1 MRPLIG
7 ITVGFES
14 KGEEA
19 HNIGR
24 LTLPA
29 AYSDAVWAAG
39 GLPYPLPLPP
49 GPSPACFADLLA
61 RVDGLL
67 FSGGPDLDPRHYG
80 QPRHPKSVVMP
91 ARRGDFEVELFR
103 RADAARVPILAICL
117 GFQVAHVARGGRLI
131 QHVDDLRLAPPV
143 THHPPT
149 ADGDAC
155 HPVRIEAGSR
165 LAGVAGS
172 LAIEVNS
179 RHHQA
184 VDPAHLG
191 RGLRSVAWSPDGLIE
206 GSEDTDGR
214 FLLAVQWHPEN
225 LIDRPEHLRLFQAL
239 VDAAGKPRASPSR

>member
-14 KGEEA
+14 KGEES
-19 HNIGR
+19 HGTGR

-49 GPSPACFADLLA
+49 APSPACFDDLLA

-80 QPRHPKSVVMP
+80 EPRHPKSVIMP
-91 ARRGDFEVELFR
+91 ARRGDFEVEFFR
-103 RADAARVPILAICL
+103 HADAARVPILAICL

-131 QHVDDLRLAPPV
+131 QHVDDLPRTPPV

-149 ADGDAC
+149 EGDNTVHA
-155 HPVRIEAGSR
+155 VRLEAGSR
-165 LAGVAGS
+165 LARVVGS
-172 LAIEVNS
+172 PTIEVNS

-206 GSEDTDGR
+206 GSEDTDRR

-225 LIDRPEHLRLFQAL
+225 LIDRTEHLRLFQAL
-239 VDAAGKPRASPSR
+239 VDAAGKPRA